1 MMDNT
6 TRTAFER
13 LLKIAQSDTGQSGHA
28 ASFVLAWWNAADH
41 GGFDIADLFAV
52 DAEIG
57 RDMATVFSYLV
68 DRPRPSIPRRIASR
82 SRRSCADGGPRSG
95 SATPSR
101 RDDPAADCRA
111 SGPSHPRL

>member
-13 LLKIAQSDTGQSGHA
+13 LFKIAQSDTGQSSRV

-41 GGFDIADLFAV
+41 GGYDIADLFAV

-57 RDMATVFSYLV
+57 RDMATVHLV
-68 DRPRPSIPRRIASR
+68 DRPTAEYPEAYRVEIESVIPRWRPEVWERYAE
-82 SRRSCADGGPRSG
+82 
-95 SATPSR
+95 
-101 RDDPAADCRA
+101 AA
-111 SGPSHPRL
+111 